1 MWVSD
6 YRALSFDCYGTLI
19 DWESGILNFLRRWS
33 ARAGVAVDDEALLE
47 TFAAVESRE
56 ESRTPRKLY
65 PAVLESVLDGI
76 AARFGITA
84 SAVDRAA
91 FGQSVAYW
99 PAFPDSVA
107 ALAELKRH
115 FKLIILSNV
124 DRASFAR
131 SNVKLGVKFDL
142 IVTAEDVGSYKP
154 NARNFRTLTT
164 RLALIGIEQQDLL
177 HVAQSLFH
185 DIEPASKMDLRTAW
199 INRRQGKPGHGAT
212 KAPKP
217 GVEADF
223 EFPSLKA
230 FVDAVNADRQG

>member
-1 MWVSD
+1 MRLSD

-19 DWESGILNFLRRWS
+19 DWESGILNFLRPWA
-33 ARAGVAVDDEALLE
+33 ARAGVTVDDEALLA
-47 TFAAVESRE
+47 TFAVVESRE
-56 ESRTPRKLY
+56 QSRTPNQLY
-65 PAVLESVLDGI
+65 PAVLEAALDGI
-76 AARFGITA
+76 ADRLDISA
-84 SAVDRAA
+84 SAADRAA
-91 FGQSVAYW
+91 FGQSVRYW
-99 PAFPDSVA
+99 PAFPDSAA

-154 NARNFRTLTT
+154 SAKNFRTLIT

-199 INRRQGKPGHGAT
+199 IDRRRGKPGHGAT
-212 KAPKP
+212 KAAKP
-217 GVEADF
+217 GVKADL
-223 EFPSLKA
+223 EFPSLRA
-230 FVDAVNADRQG
+230 FADAVSADRQA